1 IRVATGSMPG
11 KTASV
16 RPPSRHTALT
26 SDADATPVMTR
37 ETTSGIT
44 VIRIAFTQSVPTGA
58 MASAAWSSDGLCVA
72 AMAIPPARPTPSPT
86 RTCVL
91 SFIRLLHHEV
101 ATIDVERRAGDV
113 TGD

>member
-1 IRVATGSMPG
+1 MISVATASMLM

-16 RPPSRHTALT
+16 RPPSRPTALT

-58 MASAAWSSDGLCVA
+58 MASAALSSDGL
-72 AMAIPPARPTPSPT
+72 
-86 RTCVL
+86 
-91 SFIRLLHHEV
+91 
-101 ATIDVERRAGDV
+101 
-113 TGD
+113 